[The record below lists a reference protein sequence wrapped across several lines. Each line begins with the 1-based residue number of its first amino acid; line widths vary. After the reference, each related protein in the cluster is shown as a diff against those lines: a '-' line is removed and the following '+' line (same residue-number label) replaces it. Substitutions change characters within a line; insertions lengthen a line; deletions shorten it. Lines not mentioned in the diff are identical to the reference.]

1 MADGHAGAQEL
12 TRVVNRH
19 EQLPRPL
26 GDAQQPLRIAEHD
39 LRCSAAELVHAGRS
53 QASVADALH
62 LAPQTLNNWMGLSG
76 QPPPP
81 RGRPPVPIDPVVG
94 INVAEVLDSHG
105 RSIGVAALKGLFPDV
120 PRSVLQSFRDH
131 WADQRQADPCRLF
144 WATPGAVWAAD
155 FTQPPAPIDGQF
167 QYILVV
173 RDLASQRNLLA
184 APCQDQSA
192 DVVCFHLRQL
202 FNQHLPPLVLKT
214 DNGSPFIA
222 GATRELC
229 ARHGVLNLLSP
240 ALTPQYNGSI
250 EAAGGQLKAR
260 AALIAQQLACDAWTS
275 DILEAA
281 RLAAN
286 ALNRP
291 RGPSAPTPD
300 ECWIGRQPCNA
311 GQRAALAVLVA
322 SKTTAIQQ
330 SIRSERQLKGLAPEL
345 TAACAATVA
354 RTAIRQ
360 ALVELGLLFIR
371 RPANMSTE
379 FNADLSRN

>member
-1 MADGHAGAQEL
+1 
-12 TRVVNRH
+12 V
-19 EQLPRPL
+19 
-26 GDAQQPLRIAEHD
+26 
-39 LRCSAAELVHAGRS
+39 
-53 QASVADALH
+53 SVADALH
-62 LAPQTLNNWMGLSG
+62 VTPQTLNAWMGRG
-76 QPPPP
+76 GEPPT
-81 RGRPPVPIDPVVG
+81 RGRPPTPVDPLAREH
-94 INVAEVLDSHG
+94 VAELLDCHG
-105 RSIGVAALKGLFPDV
+105 RSIGLPALKGLFPHV
-120 PRSVLQSFRDH
+120 PRSVLQSFRDQ
-131 WADQRQADPCRLF
+131 WADERQVDPCRLV
-144 WATPGAVWAAD
+144 WTTPGAVWAAD

-167 QYILVV
+167 AHILVV

-184 APCQDQSA
+184 APCQRQSA
-192 DVVCFHLRQL
+192 DVVCCHLQQL

-222 GATRELC
+222 DATRDLC

-240 ALTPQYNGSI
+240 ALTPQYNGSV
-250 EAAGGQLKAR
+250 EAAGGQLKTR
-260 AALIAQQLACDAWTS
+260 AALIAQQLACDTWTS

-291 RGPSAPTPD
+291 WGPSAPTPD
-300 ECWIGRQPCNA
+300 ECWLRRQPGGA
-311 GQRAALAVLVA
+311 GQRAALAALVA

-330 SIRSERQLKGLAPEL
+330 SIQRERQLKGLATEL

-371 RPANMSTE
+371 RPANMSTK